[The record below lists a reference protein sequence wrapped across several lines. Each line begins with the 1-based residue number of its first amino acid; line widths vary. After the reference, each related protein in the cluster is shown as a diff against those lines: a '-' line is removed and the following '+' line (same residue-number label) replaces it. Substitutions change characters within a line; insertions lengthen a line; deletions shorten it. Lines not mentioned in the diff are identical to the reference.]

1 MVLRALGA
9 LGALGAVFSCPFSFP
24 LRDTLLGGMG
34 ACGSLRYSW
43 LLSGGDGGQLSAGE
57 YVEARGKT

>member
-9 LGALGAVFSCPFSFP
+9 LGASFSCARSFP
-24 LRDTLLGGMG
+24 LRDTSLGGMG
-34 ACGSLRYSW
+34 ACGSLWYSW
-43 LLSGGDGGQLSAGE
+43 LLSGSDGGQLSAGE